1 VTEIWANIG
10 LVLIFVL
17 VGGVFAAAEIALV
30 SLRESQVRAIAQR
43 GPRGARVAAL
53 ATDPNRFLSA
63 VQVGVTLAGFLSAA
77 FGAATLAED
86 LTPVLLD
93 AGLSEGVA
101 NPVALVVITLAIA
114 YVSLVLGELAP
125 KRLALQ
131 RAERFALALAPAIDT
146 IAKGARPLIWLLSRS
161 SDIVVRLAGGD
172 PSAQRDQISEEE
184 LRELVAA
191 HETLG
196 SEERKIVE
204 DVFTAGDRQIREVM
218 VPRTEVEFLEART
231 PVYKA
236 ARIAIAH
243 PHSRYPVVDRSNDDV
258 VGFVHVRD
266 LFDPA
271 VSGRSVRVEEI
282 ARPMKFLPATK
293 RVLAALSEMRREGHH
308 LAIVLDEYGGTFGI
322 VTLEDLVEE
331 LVGDIRDEY
340 DEQREDAEPAAG
352 GAREVDGLLNLDDFA
367 EETGVE
373 LDDGPY
379 ETVAGYLASALGR
392 VPQVGDSV
400 VVGDQELIVT
410 ALDGRRVDRI
420 LVRPRGEPEDGSADG
435 GPQPEGPTG
444 GPSDQAQSA
453 RAEA

>member
-1 VTEIWANIG
+1 M
-10 LVLIFVL
+10 
-17 VGGVFAAAEIALV
+17 
-30 SLRESQVRAIAQR
+30 
-43 GPRGARVAAL
+43 
-53 ATDPNRFLSA
+53 
-63 VQVGVTLAGFLSAA
+63 
-77 FGAATLAED
+77 
-86 LTPVLLD
+86 
-93 AGLSEGVA
+93 
-101 NPVALVVITLAIA
+101 ITLAIA

-131 RAERFALALAPAIDT
+131 STERFALALAPAIDT
-146 IAKGARPLIWLLSRS
+146 IAKGARPLVWLLSKS
-161 SDIVVRLAGGD
+161 TDVVVRLVGGD
-172 PSAQRDQISEEE
+172 PSAQREVMTEEE
-184 LRELVAA
+184 LRDFVAA

-204 DVFTAGDRQIREVM
+204 DVFTAGDRMIREVM

-243 PHSRYPVVDRSNDDV
+243 PHSRYPVVDRSQDDV

-340 DEQREDAEPAAG
+340 DDPAGGRRAGSRWRSRGRRPAQPRRLRRRDRGRAAG
-352 GAREVDGLLNLDDFA
+352 W
-367 EETGVE
+367 
-373 LDDGPY
+373 
-379 ETVAGYLASALGR
+379 TVR
-392 VPQVGDSV
+392 D
-400 VVGDQELIVT
+400 
-410 ALDGRRVDRI
+410 RRR
-420 LVRPRGEPEDGSADG
+420 LHGQR
-435 GPQPEGPTG
+435 
-444 GPSDQAQSA
+444 A
-453 RAEA
+453 RAGAGSGRQASPSVIMT

>member
-1 VTEIWANIG
+1 M
-10 LVLIFVL
+10 
-17 VGGVFAAAEIALV
+17 
-30 SLRESQVRAIAQR
+30 
-43 GPRGARVAAL
+43 
-53 ATDPNRFLSA
+53 
-63 VQVGVTLAGFLSAA
+63 
-77 FGAATLAED
+77 
-86 LTPVLLD
+86 
-93 AGLSEGVA
+93 
-101 NPVALVVITLAIA
+101 
-114 YVSLVLGELAP
+114 LGELAP

-146 IAKGARPLIWLLSRS
+146 IAKGARPLIWLLSKS
-161 SDIVVRLAGGD
+161 TDLVVRLAGGD
-172 PSAQRDQISEEE
+172 PSAQRDVISEEE

-231 PVYKA
+231 PVFKA

-243 PHSRYPVVDRSNDDV
+243 PHSRYPVVDRSHDDV

-282 ARPMKFLPATK
+282 ARPIKFLPATK

-340 DEQREDAEPAAG
+340 DDQPR
-352 GAREVDGLLNLDDFA
+352 GARA
-367 EETGVE
+367 
-373 LDDGPY
+373 
-379 ETVAGYLASALGR
+379 
-392 VPQVGDSV
+392 
-400 VVGDQELIVT
+400 
-410 ALDGRRVDRI
+410 DGRRS
-420 LVRPRGEPEDGSADG
+420 PRGRRAAQPRRLRRGDRRRAAGRPVRDRRRLPGQRARP
-435 GPQPEGPTG
+435 GPGRRRRRRRR
-444 GPSDQAQSA
+444 SIMSCS
-453 RAEA
+453 R